1 MNRNSYNIT
10 THLNG
15 LSGIETLDTK
25 VFNSHEIE
33 FKFNFIS
40 YPNVDLVKMKIT
52 FDQKIRVFEFNEI
65 LSNFILKKETPYE
78 IEKRDIA
85 IIKLFYSNFKTY
97 EYQFPM
103 IFIPP
108 SILEDFDGS
117 IIQNAQFLD
126 TIENDDLFFV
136 MKNSKNQYF
145 NFRSGSNVV
154 SYRKALEQQTIL
166 PTPIISTT
174 LSTNTGF
181 VSADLLTEFNEYIE
195 VNT

>member
-1 MNRNSYNIT
+1 
-10 THLNG
+10 
-15 LSGIETLDTK
+15 
-25 VFNSHEIE
+25 
-33 FKFNFIS
+33 
-40 YPNVDLVKMKIT
+40 
-52 FDQKIRVFEFNEI
+52 
-65 LSNFILKKETPYE
+65 
-78 IEKRDIA
+78 
-85 IIKLFYSNFKTY
+85 
-97 EYQFPM
+97 
-103 IFIPP
+103 
-108 SILEDFDGS
+108 
-117 IIQNAQFLD
+117 
-126 TIENDDLFFV
+126 